1 MKQFVLLVALLACV
15 CAACAQTITQA
26 EWFVG
31 TDPGQGLA
39 NPITV
44 STPDDSVNLS
54 FTVPTGSLS
63 PGLYRVFV
71 RCRSNGGV
79 WGAPSPRL
87 LTIVPGSG
95 VARLVTAV
103 EYWFDSGA
111 PTFLDVTD
119 DDSVTFNQILSTA
132 SLNPGLHRFYLR
144 CRDDLGRWGA
154 AHVALLVVFGTTPP
168 VARLVTAVEYWFDS
182 NAPTLLDVTDDD
194 SVSFDQMLSTASLS
208 PGLHKFFLRCRD
220 DLGRWGSPH
229 IALLVVSDS
238 ISAVTRLITAIEYW
252 VDSNAP
258 TFVDVADSAQVNI
271 SELVGTSSLDVGLH
285 YVHMRCRDDLG
296 RWGAAERR
304 PLIVTSPFVTSE
316 PRELT
321 AAEFF
326 VNVDPGP
333 GNGVSIPL
341 PQDSL
346 WDEGEETAETVIT
359 GIPIGLHRVG
369 IRFRDDLGRWSQPV
383 LDSLIVGPVVTVRP
397 SGNDL
402 ILDWLSGSG
411 VDEFYIY
418 RAAIPTGPFA
428 VIDSTAAQT
437 YTDVGITAT
446 QAKMFYRVTFSAGA
460 LSSFRLPE
468 ATPARE

>member
-1 MKQFVLLVALLACV
+1 MKPFVLPLILLVCL
-15 CAACAQTITQA
+15 CAAYAQTITQA

-44 STPDDSVNLS
+44 GTPDDSVNLV

-63 PGLYRVFV
+63 PGLYRVFL
-71 RCRSNGGV
+71 RCRSNSGV

-103 EYWFDSGA
+103 EYWFDSGT

-119 DDSVTFNQILSTA
+119 GDSIA
-132 SLNPGLHRFYLR
+132 
-144 CRDDLGRWGA
+144 
-154 AHVALLVVFGTTPP
+154 
-168 VARLVTAVEYWFDS
+168 
-182 NAPTLLDVTDDD
+182 
-194 SVSFDQMLSTASLS
+194 FDQMLSTASLN

-220 DLGRWGSPH
+220 DLGRWGAPH
-229 IALLVVSDS
+229 VALLVVFGTTPPE
-238 ISAVTRLITAIEYW
+238 TRLITAVEYW
-252 VDSNAP
+252 VDNNPP
-258 TFVDVADSAQVNI
+258 TLVDVSDSAQVNI
-271 SELVGTSSLDVGLH
+271 SEFIGTSSLAVGLH
-285 YVHMRCRDDLG
+285 YVYMRCRDDLG

-341 PQDSL
+341 PQDGT

-359 GIPIGLHRVG
+359 GLPIGLHQVG

-383 LDSLIVGPVVTVRP
+383 LDSLIVGPVVTIRKL
-397 SGNDL
+397 GNDV
-402 ILDWLSGSG
+402 ILDWLSGPG
-411 VDEFYIY
+411 VDQFYIY
-418 RAAIPTGPFA
+418 RAAVPTGPFA

-437 YTDVGITAT
+437 YTDVGIIAT
-446 QAKMFYRVTFSAGA
+446 QAKLFYRVTFSAGA
-460 LSSFRLPE
+460 FSSFRLPE
-468 ATPARE
+468 ATPAKE